1 MHKELQ
7 RCFIQEKKS
16 NSVYMYTY
24 IHTHTIYIL
33 KKYVVKNLLLAL
45 CCFLKLS
52 SGVYVLAVKKKFY
65 ELIKEYFFS
74 FFFLDVKSTIWV
86 KY

>member
-1 MHKELQ
+1 
-7 RCFIQEKKS
+7 
-16 NSVYMYTY
+16 MYTY